1 MIINIIA
8 FLLPLLEGVNVM
20 NMSSKYLASIG
31 GLFGPLVI
39 LEGEIWRLV
48 SAMFLH
54 GGIEHILMNM
64 LSLFIV
70 GRSLE
75 MFFSKTSYLIIYFIS
90 AFVGSLISIYF
101 HPVTVGIGASGA
113 IFGLFGALIGFV
125 LVHRKRMQDDF
136 MEFMKSFGLLLLLNL
151 GIGLLFPSVDLS
163 AHIGGLVAGIIGGI
177 FVGLHPK
184 NIWIYLG
191 LMLFVMYL
199 FYSYLPI
206 LYVDPNDVLYQ

>member
-1 MIINIIA
+1 MIINIIV
-8 FLLPLLEGVNVM
+8 FLLPLLDGVNVM

-31 GLFGPLVI
+31 GLFGPSVI

-90 AFVGSLISIYF
+90 AFLGSLISIYF

-177 FVGLHPK
+177 FVALHPK

-191 LMLFVMYL
+191 LMLSVMYL

>member
-20 NMSSKYLASIG
+20 NMSAKYLASIG

-90 AFVGSLISIYF
+90 AFLGSLISIYF

-177 FVGLHPK
+177 FVALHPK

-191 LMLFVMYL
+191 LMLFVIYL

>member
-1 MIINIIA
+1 MIINIIV
-8 FLLPLLEGVNVM
+8 FLLPLLDGANVM

-31 GLFGPLVI
+31 GLFGPSVI

-90 AFVGSLISIYF
+90 AFLGSLISIYF

-177 FVGLHPK
+177 FVALHPK

>member
-20 NMSSKYLASIG
+20 NMSAKYLASIG
-31 GLFGPLVI
+31 GLFGPSVI

-177 FVGLHPK
+177 FVALHPK

>member
-20 NMSSKYLASIG
+20 NMSAKYLASIG

-177 FVGLHPK
+177 FVALHPK